1 MENNKLTQDLLKQ
14 LRRIADA
21 LEKTNILTETQN
33 KKVEK
38 FNKVQEK
45 KAALELKDIQEKRKV
60 GQVTEIISKKLDQYY
75 RDGLLQHIRGR

>member
-21 LEKTNILTETQN
+21 LEKGNVLTEAQN
-33 KKVEK
+33 KKAEK
-38 FNKVQEK
+38 FNKIQEK

-60 GQVTEIISKKLDQYY
+60 GQVVEILSSELDKS
-75 RDGLLQHIRGR
+75 

>member
-21 LEKTNILTETQN
+21 LEKGNVLTETQN
-33 KKVEK
+33 KKSEK

-45 KAALELKDIQEKRKV
+45 KATLELKDIQEKRKV
-60 GQVTEIISKKLDQYY
+60 GQVTEIINKKLDQS
-75 RDGLLQHIRGR
+75 

>member
-21 LEKTNILTETQN
+21 LEKGNVLTEAQN
-33 KKVEK
+33 KKSEK

-45 KAALELKDIQEKRKV
+45 KATLELKDIQEKRKV
-60 GQVTEIISKKLDQYY
+60 GQVTEIINKKLDQS
-75 RDGLLQHIRGR
+75 

>member
-45 KAALELKDIQEKRKV
+45 KATLELKDIQEKRKI
-60 GQVTEIISKKLDQYY
+60 GQVTEIINKKLED
-75 RDGLLQHIRGR
+75 

>member
-21 LEKTNILTETQN
+21 LEKSNLLTETKN

-60 GQVTEIISKKLDQYY
+60 GQVTEIISKKLDQ
-75 RDGLLQHIRGR
+75 

>member
-21 LEKTNILTETQN
+21 LEKSNLLTETQN

-38 FNKVQEK
+38 FNKIQEK
-45 KAALELKDIQEKRKV
+45 KAALEFKEIQEKRKV
-60 GQVTEIISKKLDQYY
+60 GQVVEILSSEIDRL
-75 RDGLLQHIRGR
+75 

>member
-21 LEKTNILTETQN
+21 LEKSNLLTETQN
-33 KKVEK
+33 KKAEK

-45 KAALELKDIQEKRKV
+45 KATLELKDIQEKRKV
-60 GQVTEIISKKLDQYY
+60 GQVVEILSSELDKS
-75 RDGLLQHIRGR
+75 

>member
-21 LEKTNILTETQN
+21 LEKTNILTEAQN

-45 KAALELKDIQEKRKV
+45 KAALELKEIQEKRKV
-60 GQVTEIISKKLDQYY
+60 GQVTEIISKKLDQ
-75 RDGLLQHIRGR
+75 

>member
-45 KAALELKDIQEKRKV
+45 KATLELKDIQEKRKI
-60 GQVTEIISKKLDQYY
+60 GQITEIINKKLED
-75 RDGLLQHIRGR
+75 